1 MIEEYMRNV
10 RRNLIREYA
19 KSNKRSLSGFACQCE
34 ISQSE
39 LDKLIYGEY
48 RSGVRLKTLVTICNA
63 LDKPLTWLIGEN
75 KKGGAE

>member
-1 MIEEYMRNV
+1 MIEEYMKNI

-19 KSNKRSLSGFACQCE
+19 ESNKSSLAGFARQCE

-48 RSGVRLKTLVTICNA
+48 RSGIRFKTLVTICNA
-63 LDKPLTWLIGEN
+63 LGKPLTWIISN
-75 KKGGAE
+75 DKGGGSV